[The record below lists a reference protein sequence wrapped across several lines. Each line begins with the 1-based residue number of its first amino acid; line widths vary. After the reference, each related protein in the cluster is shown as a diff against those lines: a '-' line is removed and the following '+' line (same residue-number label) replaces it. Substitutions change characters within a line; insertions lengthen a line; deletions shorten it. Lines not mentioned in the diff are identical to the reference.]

1 MNPGFSTGV
10 PEIDRMLRGVLAG
23 DNIVWRVDRTSD
35 YEQFVT
41 PYVRYSLASER
52 PVVYFR
58 YAAHAALITG
68 KPSGVQTVN
77 LHPAMGFEPFLD
89 AVHDAIESTPK
100 GACYVFDVLSELAS
114 AWHSDQMLC
123 NFFML
128 TCPYLYDR
136 GDLAYF
142 ALLRDRHS
150 NEAVFPIRETCQV
163 MIDVYRRENDIY
175 LRPIKTQ
182 FRHSPTMHLLH
193 EWKQGGMIPITSSHR
208 VASVLRPTPPTAVGC
223 AVPPLDDWNRT
234 FLLAQ
239 EIVAGPAERRQTE
252 QAEIVRERL
261 LHMVI
266 SRDERM
272 LALARRFFSLED
284 LLDIGRRI
292 IGTGQIG
299 GKAVGMLLA
308 HAILRSASPA
318 WHGLL
323 ELHDSFFIGADLFNT
338 YLVQNGCWWLRRRRK
353 IQGDYLEG
361 AEFIR
366 RRILTGTFPR
376 DAEEEMARVLDYF
389 GTSPIIVRSSSVLED
404 SFGYSFAG
412 KYESVFCANQGSF
425 QKRLEDFKS
434 AIRTV
439 YASALSPQA
448 LAYRKRYGLL
458 DREEQMAL
466 LVQRV
471 SGTQRGE
478 LFFPD
483 LAGVGF
489 SYNPYVWHQDIDP
502 QAGLLR
508 LVMGLGTR
516 AVDRRDDDYTRIV
529 ALNAPLLRPEKGG
542 RQYTQRRVDV
552 LDLDANQLISLDY
565 DELKSRLPDSDLD
578 ALRRFEGRDAAAE
591 REARQRKQPS
601 PPPFISLDA
610 VLRDELFIRKM
621 REALGTLEEI
631 YNCPVDTE
639 FTVNF
644 NDDDSWRVNFVQCR
658 PFQVRRDTAAIPD
671 ADVAPEKM
679 IMSGSGP
686 VIGTSRLVQV
696 DWMILVH
703 PARYGALPLNDRYR
717 VARLIGQIVHHPL
730 LSEKNIF
737 LAGPGRWGTSSPDL
751 GVPVTFSEID
761 RVSVTCEIVAMRD
774 DLIPEV
780 SLGTHFFS
788 ELVEA
793 DMLYLVLFPEHAD
806 TILDMSWLENR
817 NNRLTELC
825 PEGALFSDTLR
836 VFSTEDVDQQIM
848 LLRADTLAQRMVLYL
863 APSSAAEKGSMK
875 KGLR

>member
-10 PEIDRMLRGVLAG
+10 PEIDRMLRGILPG
-23 DNIVWRVDRTSD
+23 DNVVWRVDRVVD
-35 YEQFVT
+35 YAQFLT
-41 PYVRYSLASER
+41 PYCRYGLASDR

-58 YAAHAALITG
+58 FAAHPPLVAQGTR
-68 KPSGVQTVN
+68 GVQVVSLN
-77 LHPAMGFEPFLD
+77 PSSGFEPFLD
-89 AVHDAIESTPK
+89 AVHDAIEATPK
-100 GACYVFDVLSELAS
+100 GGYYVFDILSELAA
-114 AWHSDQMLC
+114 AWYSDQMLC
-123 NFFML
+123 NFFLL

-136 GDLAYF
+136 SDLAYF

-163 MIDVYRRENDIY
+163 MIDVYRRDSEVY

-193 EWKQGGMIPITSSHR
+193 QWQEDALIPITSSHR
-208 VASVLRPTPPTAVGC
+208 VASVLRPTPPSAVGC

-234 FLLAQ
+234 FLLARD
-239 EIVAGPAERRQTE
+239 IISGPPERSQTE
-252 QAEIVRERL
+252 QAAIVKERL
-261 LHMVI
+261 LRMII
-266 SRDERM
+266 SRDERV
-272 LALARRFFSLED
+272 LELARRFFTLED
-284 LLDIGRRI
+284 LLDVGRRT

-308 HAILRSASPA
+308 HAILRDQLPA
-318 WHGLL
+318 WRDLL
-323 ELHDSFFIGADLFNT
+323 ELHDSFYIGADLFNT

-353 IQGDYLEG
+353 VGEDYLES

-376 DAEEEMARVLDYF
+376 DAEEEMARLLDYF

-412 KYESVFCANQGSF
+412 KYESVFCANQGAF

-471 SGTQRGE
+471 SGSQRGD

-489 SYNPYVWHQDIDP
+489 SYNPYVWHRDIDP
-502 QAGLLR
+502 RAGLLR
-508 LVMGLGTR
+508 LVVGLGTR

-529 ALNAPLLRPEKGG
+529 ALNEPLLRPEKGG
-542 RQYTQRRVDV
+542 RLYTQRGVDV
-552 LDLDANQLISLDY
+552 LDLDANQLISMDY
-565 DELKSRLPDSDLD
+565 EALTDRLPASCRES
-578 ALRRFEGRDAAAE
+578 LRRFEGRDAAAE
-591 REARQRKQPS
+591 REARQRGLPT
-601 PPPFISLDA
+601 PLPHISMDA
-610 VLRDELFIRKM
+610 VLRDETFTRNM
-621 REALGTLEEI
+621 RDALGVLESI
-631 YNCPVDTE
+631 YGCPVDTE

-644 NDDDSWRVNFVQCR
+644 NEDGTFRVNFVQCR
-658 PFQVRRDTAAIPD
+658 PFQVRRETPVIPD
-671 ADVAPEKM
+671 TGEKPARV
-679 IMSGSGP
+679 IMAGSGP
-686 VIGTSRLVQV
+686 VIGTSRLLQV
-696 DWMILVH
+696 DWVIFVH
-703 PARYGALPLNDRYR
+703 PAKYGLLPLSDRHRMAR
-717 VARLIGQIVHHPL
+717 VIGRIAHHPAL
-730 LSEKNIF
+730 EGKTVL
-737 LAGPGRWGTSSPDL
+737 LAGPGRWGTSSPEL

-761 RVSVTCEIVAMRD
+761 RVAVTCEIVAMREG
-774 DLIPEV
+774 LIPEV

-793 DMLYLVLFPEHAD
+793 DMLYLVLYPDHQD
-806 TILDMSWLENR
+806 TVLDTAWLESLP
-817 NNRLTELC
+817 NRLGELC
-825 PEGALFSDTLR
+825 PEGSFFSEVLLVCGLDDL
-836 VFSTEDVDQQIM
+836 DQELA
-848 LLRADTLAQRMVLYL
+848 LLRADTLSQETRFYL
-863 APSSAAEKGSMK
+863 VSKASEKPSRGG
-875 KGLR
+875 GLR